1 MKRLQ
6 LLLIVLLPLL
16 VTAQEKVFYN
26 ARIFTANSGHP
37 FAEAIAIKDKR
48 IMAVGNYAEVIRSVS
63 TKAELIDCNS
73 GFLMP
78 GFVDSHNHGISGGR
92 GLTKANVSD
101 QLMTIDELVA
111 YAKSELE
118 KKDGM
123 TGDVLVIYGINIST
137 WSQLDIII
145 QKFNADVFL
154 SQPIVLRG
162 SDGHTSWAN
171 NAMMKRAGL
180 DKKFIQSLK
189 PEEKIFYGTTKN
201 DEPNGFVSESGYQK
215 ISKTLIVE
223 ADFSKA
229 AEKTMEY
236 NNSYGITA
244 WLDPAVSSLNNSRAG
259 YLDWYK
265 ALIDNKKLKAHIAA
279 CIVADAD
286 HDPQKQITQLKNLQ
300 KKYNTEDFSII
311 GFKIFGD
318 GVIEHPTHTAAL
330 SLPYSGTS
338 SRGVLMFDPK
348 KFSQFVIAADKQG
361 LLVHVHAIGD
371 RAVTETLNG
380 FEAARKINGNNK
392 IPHTITHLQI
402 VLPSDFERF
411 KKLNVL
417 ASYQL
422 LWAFGDITT
431 IDIVKPYIDPS
442 LYKWQYPTRS
452 MLQAGAIIC
461 GASDWPVSTANPF
474 EAIYN
479 AETRRGPMG
488 VLDSTQCMP
497 RMEMLYA
504 YTINAA
510 KAMMAEKKIG
520 SLEPGKYAD
529 LIMLDRDILIINPE
543 AMKDT
548 RVLWTMFE
556 GKKVYEASIKKDF

>member
-1 MKRLQ
+1 MKKA
-6 LLLIVLLPLL
+6 LLILFFLPLL
-16 VTAQEKVFYN
+16 LNAQEKVFYN
-26 ARIFTANSGHP
+26 AKIFTANIHQP

-48 IMAVGNYAEVIRSVS
+48 IIAVGNYSEVIRSVS
-63 TKAELIDCNS
+63 TKAELINCNG

-101 QLMTIDELVA
+101 QLMTIDELFA

-118 KKDGM
+118 KKNGM
-123 TGDVLVIYGINIST
+123 TGDVLVIYGLNIST

-154 SQPIVLRG
+154 SQSIILRG

-171 NAMMKRAGL
+171 NSMMKLAGL

-215 ISKTLIVE
+215 ISRVLAAET
-223 ADFSKA
+223 DFSKA

-265 ALIDNKKLKAHIAA
+265 DLIEQKKLTAHISA
-279 CIVADAD
+279 CVVADAEG
-286 HDPQKQITQLKNLQ
+286 DPQKQITQIKNLQ

-330 SLPYSGTS
+330 SLPYTGTS
-338 SRGVLMFDPK
+338 SKGVLMFDPK
-348 KFSQFVIAADKQG
+348 KFTQFVIAADKKG

-371 RAVTETLNG
+371 KAVTETLNG
-380 FEAARKINGNNK
+380 FESARKINGNNK

-402 VLPSDFERF
+402 VLPHDFERF

-442 LYKWQYPTRS
+442 LYKWQYPARS

-479 AETRRGPMG
+479 AETRLGPMG

-510 KAMMAEKKIG
+510 KAMRAEKKIG

-529 LIMLDRDILIINPE
+529 IIMLDRDILIISPE
-543 AMKDT
+543 AMKDA

-556 GKKVYEASIKKDF
+556 GKKVYEASTKKDF

>member
-1 MKRLQ
+1 MNRLK
-6 LLLIVLLPLL
+6 LLLIFLFPLL
-16 VTAQEKVFYN
+16 LTAQEKVFYN
-26 ARIFTANSGHP
+26 ARIFTANSEHP
-37 FAEAIAIKDKR
+37 FAGAIAIKDKK
-48 IMAVGNYAEVIRSVS
+48 IIAVGNYGEIIRLVS
-63 TKAELIDCNS
+63 ANAELIDCKGN
-73 GFLMP
+73 FLMP

-101 QLMTIDELVA
+101 QLMTIEELVA
-111 YAKSELE
+111 YAKSEIE

-123 TGDVLVIYGINIST
+123 TGDVLVIHGINIST

-145 QKFNADVFL
+145 EKFNAGEFIT
-154 SQPIVLRG
+154 QPIVLRG
-162 SDGHTSWAN
+162 SDGHTSWVN

-180 DKKFIQSLK
+180 DKRFIQSLA
-189 PEEKIFYGTTKN
+189 PEEKIFYGIIKD
-201 DEPNGFVSESGYQK
+201 DEPNGFVTESGYRK
-215 ISKTLIVE
+215 IAVVLTE
-223 ADFSKA
+223 ETDFSRA

-244 WLDPAVSSLNNSRAG
+244 WLDPAVSSLNNSRTG
-259 YLDWYK
+259 YLDWYRY
-265 ALIDNKKLKAHIAA
+265 LINNKKLTAHISA
-279 CIVADAD
+279 CLVADANA
-286 HDPQKQITQLKNLQ
+286 DPQQQINELKKLQ
-300 KKYNTEDFSII
+300 KKYNAEDFSII
-311 GFKIFGD
+311 GFKIFAD

-330 SLPYSGTS
+330 SLPYTGTS
-338 SRGVLMFDPK
+338 SKGVLMFDPK
-348 KFSQFVIAADKQG
+348 KFTQFVIAADKQN

-371 RAVTETLNG
+371 KAVTETLNG
-380 FEAARKINGNNK
+380 FETTRKINGNNK

-411 KKLNVL
+411 KKLNIL
-417 ASYQL
+417 ASCQL
-422 LWAFGDITT
+422 LWAFGDVTT

-442 LYKWQYPTRS
+442 LYKWQYPARS
-452 MLQAGAIIC
+452 MLQAGAVIC

-479 AETRRGPMG
+479 AETRLGPMG

-510 KAMMAEKKIG
+510 KALMAEKNIG

-529 LIMLDRDILIINPE
+529 IIMLDRDIVTIKPE

-556 GKKVYEASIKKDF
+556 GKKVYECSPKKDF

>member
-6 LLLIVLLPLL
+6 LLLIVLIPLL

-26 ARIFTANSGHP
+26 ARIFTANSEHL

-48 IMAVGNYAEVIRSVS
+48 IIAVGNYAEVIRSVS
-63 TKAELIDCNS
+63 TKAELIDCKG

-101 QLMTIDELVA
+101 LLMTIDELVA

-123 TGDVLVIYGINIST
+123 TGDVLVIYGINISM
-137 WSQLDIII
+137 WSRLDIII
-145 QKFNADVFL
+145 QRFNADMFL
-154 SQPIVLRG
+154 SQAIVLRG
-162 SDGHTSWAN
+162 SDGHTSWVN
-171 NAMMKRAGL
+171 NAMLKRAGL
-180 DKKFIQSLK
+180 DKKYIQSLK
-189 PEEKIFYGTTKN
+189 PEEKIFFGTTKN

-215 ISKTLIVE
+215 ISSVLTVE
-223 ADFSKA
+223 TDFSKA
-229 AEKTMEY
+229 AVKTMEY

-244 WLDPAVSSLNNSRAG
+244 WLDPAVSSLNNSRTG

-265 ALIDNKKLKAHIAA
+265 DLIDHKKLTAHIAA

-286 HDPQKQITQLKNLQ
+286 DDPQKQITQLKNLQ

-330 SLPYSGTS
+330 SLPYTGTS
-338 SRGVLMFDPK
+338 SKGVLMFDPK
-348 KFSQFVIAADKQG
+348 KFAQFVIAADKQG

-371 RAVTETLNG
+371 KAVTETLNG
-380 FEAARKINGNNK
+380 FEATRKVNGNNK

-442 LYKWQYPTRS
+442 LYKWQYPARS

-520 SLEPGKYAD
+520 SLEAGKYAD
-529 LIMLDRDILIINPE
+529 IIMLDRDILTISPE
-543 AMKDT
+543 EMKDT

-556 GKKVYEASIKKDF
+556 GKKVYEASPKKSF

>member
-6 LLLIVLLPLL
+6 LLLIVFLPLL

-26 ARIFTANSGHP
+26 ARIFTANSSHP

-48 IMAVGNYAEVIRSVS
+48 IIAVGNYSEVIRSVS
-63 TKAELIDCNS
+63 TKAELIDCNG

-101 QLMTIDELVA
+101 QLMTIDELVV

-171 NAMMKRAGL
+171 NTMMKRAGL
-180 DKKFIQSLK
+180 NKKFIQTLK
-189 PEEKIFYGTTKN
+189 PEEKIFFGTTNN

-215 ISKTLIVE
+215 ISSVLTSE
-223 ADFSKA
+223 TNFSKA
-229 AEKTMEY
+229 GEKTMEY
-236 NNSYGITA
+236 NNGYGITA
-244 WLDPAVSSLNNSRAG
+244 WLDPAAASLNNSRSG

-265 ALIDNKKLKAHIAA
+265 DLIEHKKLTAHIAA

-286 HDPQKQITQLKNLQ
+286 ADPQKQIAQIKGLQ

-330 SLPYSGTS
+330 SLPYAGTS
-338 SRGVLMFDPK
+338 SKGVLMFDPK
-348 KFSQFVIAADKQG
+348 KFAQFVIAADKQD

-371 RAVTETLNG
+371 KAVTETLNG
-380 FEAARKINGNNK
+380 FEAARKVNGNNK

-442 LYKWQYPTRS
+442 LYKWQYPARS
-452 MLQAGAIIC
+452 MLQAVVA
-461 GASDWPVSTANPF
+461 PV
-474 EAIYN
+474 
-479 AETRRGPMG
+479 
-488 VLDSTQCMP
+488 
-497 RMEMLYA
+497 
-504 YTINAA
+504 
-510 KAMMAEKKIG
+510 IG
-520 SLEPGKYAD
+520 
-529 LIMLDRDILIINPE
+529 R
-543 AMKDT
+543 
-548 RVLWTMFE
+548 
-556 GKKVYEASIKKDF
+556 